1 MLAASSATLPCG
13 EVRRGQVVLCCDS
26 SVGEVMSFMENEAG
40 DIVVHLHMFTP
51 CSDVPKAFHK
61 NGPIAFRAASDVIA
75 KLTWAIHRAG
85 VVRVILPH
93 LPAALR

>member
-1 MLAASSATLPCG
+1 MLAATSATLPCG
-13 EVRRGQVVLCCDS
+13 QVTRGKVVLCRDS
-26 SVGEVMSFMENEAG
+26 SVGEVLGFMENEAG

-51 CSDVPKAFHK
+51 SDDPKAFQK
-61 NGPIAFRAASDVIA
+61 DGPAAFRDASDIMA
-75 KLTWAIHRAG
+75 KLTWAVLHRG